1 MATLLKEINIIDIK
15 KNKILE
21 NYDLLME
28 KNIIKEISKNLDEFL
43 KNDKNIKI
51 HNMKGKYLIPGL
63 INLHQHYLYKRTYGP
78 LWDQLKLP
86 IPVLTI
92 RAVKNALGELREGIT
107 TAREVGSLYNID
119 LSMKYLFEKEY
130 ILGPRLFISGQPLG
144 ITGSQVKGLAQQID
158 GVEECRKWTRQRVE
172 YVDWIKVFTSYS
184 PLPAPLFARPEMSL
198 DELKIITEEAHNA
211 NKRVAA
217 HTIGEIPLKN
227 VIEAKVDTIEHGSCL
242 NRELAIKMKERD
254 IALVPTLTAFT
265 EWQDQEYE
273 RGEEAVRLH
282 EAGIKLNQSSF
293 KVAMEEGVKIGMG
306 LDSLGILKKEAMLM
320 KMISNVSNYEI
331 LKIFTQNGAEILGVG
346 NTLGTI
352 EKGKIAD
359 LVVLSKNPIEDI
371 SNIEAVSSVI
381 KNGKIMPVNDINL
394 TTKYED
400 KEYNSMIKEL
410 LNIGINKEN
419 LTIL

>member
-1 MATLLKEINIIDIK
+1 MANLLKEINIIDIK

-21 NYDLLME
+21 NFDLLIE
-28 KNIIKEISKNLDEFL
+28 KNIIKEIGKNLDEFL

-63 INLHQHYLYKRTYGP
+63 INLHTHYVFNKCYGAFR
-78 LWDQLKLP
+78 DQTKLP

-92 RAVKNALGELREGIT
+92 RAVKNALAELREGIT
-107 TAREVGSLYNID
+107 TARVVGSLYNID

-158 GVEECRKWTRQRVE
+158 GVEECRKWTRQRVQ
-172 YVDWIKVFTSYS
+172 YVDWVKVFASYD
-184 PLPAPLFARPEMSL
+184 PLPAPIFARPEMSL
-198 DELKIITEEAHNA
+198 DELKVVTEEAHNA
-211 NKRVAA
+211 GKKVAA
-217 HTIGEIPLKN
+217 HTLGEIPLKN
-227 VIEAKVDTIEHGSCL
+227 VIEAGVDTIEHGAYL
-242 NRELAIKMKERD
+242 NKELAIKMKERG

-265 EWQDQEYE
+265 EWQDPKYD
-273 RGEEAVRLH
+273 RGVEAMRLH
-282 EAGIKLNQSSF
+282 EVAIKPNQDGF
-293 KVAMEEGVKIGMG
+293 KVAMEEDVKVGMG
-306 LDSLGILKKEAMLM
+306 TDSLGILQKEAILM
-320 KMISNVSNYEI
+320 KKISNVSNYEI
-331 LKIFTQNGAEILGVG
+331 LKIFTLNGAEILGIG
-346 NTLGTI
+346 DTLGTI

-381 KNGKIMPVNDINL
+381 KDGKLMLVNDINL

-400 KEYNSMIKEL
+400 REYNSMIKEL
-410 LNIGINKEN
+410 LNIGNI
-419 LTIL
+419 